1 MNCVTFSRAFRDNMS
16 ALGLPAPN
24 SLFSS
29 LTTALANLGAMLN
42 AFKSVGPSAT
52 VAEMIGATVL
62 KEKLDVIGVMAAS
75 YYVGAVIGSVIVATE
90 SARACKDPYR
100 NTPIAG
106 YRAALRFIAS
116 RGMIIPI
123 DFEIFIQRNPEVIAD
138 SPRRKSYALRARQYG
153 AKQ

>member
-1 MNCVTFSRAFRDNMS
+1 MS

-29 LTTALANLGAMLN
+29 LTAALAKLGAMLN
-42 AFKSVGPSAT
+42 AFKSVGPTAT

-90 SARACKDPYR
+90 SARARKDPYR
-100 NTPIAG
+100 NTPIARYG
-106 YRAALRFIAS
+106 AALRFIAT

-138 SPRRKSYALRARQYG
+138 TPLRKSYALRARQYG